1 MKKTVVASLTVATAL
16 ACGMISLNAQ
26 SAGRNVWSGVFTAA
40 QADRGKA
47 LFAANCAKCH
57 GDTLQGE
64 DQAPQLAGSN
74 FMSNWN
80 GENVGDLVD
89 RIHSSMPADNP
100 GSLSLASATD
110 LATFILSSNQIPAG
124 ATELPHDQQLQSQI
138 RIDANKPASP

>member
-1 MKKTVVASLTVATAL
+1 MKKIVVSLAAAAVLAFGVASLQ
-16 ACGMISLNAQ
+16 AQ
-26 SAGRNVWSGVFTAA
+26 APGRNVWSGVFTAA

-47 LFAANCAKCH
+47 LFVANCAKCH

-64 DQAPQLAGSN
+64 DQAPQLAGSS

-124 ATELPHDQQLQSQI
+124 ANELPHDAQLQSQI
-138 RIDANKPASP
+138 RIDAIKPAAP

>member
-1 MKKTVVASLTVATAL
+1 MVATVL
-16 ACGMISLNAQ
+16 AGGMVSLQAQ
-26 SAGRNVWSGVFTAA
+26 NAGRNVWSGVFTSA

-57 GDTLQGE
+57 GDSLQGE

-89 RIHSSMPADNP
+89 RIHTSMPADNP

-110 LATFILSSNQIPAG
+110 LAAFILSSNSIPAG
-124 ATELPHDQQLQSQI
+124 AAELPHDPQLLAQV
-138 RIDANKPASP
+138 RIDANKPAAP

>member
-1 MKKTVVASLTVATAL
+1 MKKIAVTLMVATVL
-16 ACGMISLNAQ
+16 AGGMVSLQAQ
-26 SAGRNVWSGVFTAA
+26 SAGRNVWSGVFTSA

-57 GDTLQGE
+57 GDSLQGE

-89 RIHSSMPADNP
+89 RIHTSMPADNP

-110 LATFILSSNQIPAG
+110 LAAFILSSNSIPAG
-124 ATELPHDQQLQSQI
+124 TTELPHDQQLLGQV
-138 RIDANKPASP
+138 RIDANKPAAQ